1 MISFVVNGLPG
12 AGQGGQGRRATGT
25 VGMLEFCILGALSW
39 GTSRAGEVTAQPV
52 GTSAWRAASARC
64 QAAPARPWARPPAPQ
79 RAGTRPSPQRSR
91 TRAGASAAVA
101 ARPGVPSWYQR
112 APGATP
118 PAGSCSR
125 DILLVAAG
133 DRGVLSSEPC
143 HGHGRRWECRLLSP
157 LPSQDGVFTPLCPA
171 QRAGG
176 GERKPLIKHSPVLPR
191 PEESKVHPQSTER

>member
-1 MISFVVNGLPG
+1 MGREGEPRGLPECWNS
-12 AGQGGQGRRATGT
+12 ASSERSRGGQAE
-25 VGMLEFCILGALSW
+25 LERSQCSLWAHLPGVQPLPAARQLLPGPGHGHRPHSGLGHGPHRSE
-39 GTSRAGEVTAQPV
+39 AGPGQEPAQP
-52 GTSAWRAASARC
+52 C
-64 QAAPARPWARPPAPQ
+64 
-79 RAGTRPSPQRSR
+79 
-91 TRAGASAAVA
+91 
-101 ARPGVPSWYQR
+101 WYQR

-176 GERKPLIKHSPVLPR
+176 GERKPLIKHSPALPR